1 MMETPKIFQSEF
13 GIIGWIA
20 VAIIGSIILN
30 LLSKKKQE

>member
-1 MMETPKIFQSEF
+1 MESPIIFQAEF

-30 LLSKKKQE
+30 LFSKKK